1 MLMERSFIEI
11 ARLAKMRH
19 EQIILVE
26 FDAGISTE
34 IVSLNPI
41 GLYTLP
47 EMYREYWSMV
57 RRQRWYGGQFSK
69 AVEDREIRC
78 RVRRAGTKSNNHA
91 VYEIY

>member
-1 MLMERSFIEI
+1 
-11 ARLAKMRH
+11 MRH

-26 FDAGISTE
+26 FDAGIATE

-47 EMYREYWSMV
+47 EMYGEYWLMV
-57 RRQRWYGGQFSK
+57 RRQRWYGGKFSR
-69 AVEDREIRC
+69 AVEDREIAC

-91 VYEIY
+91 LYEIY